1 MRNLI
6 LLLLATFITPFLY
19 AQNDSTISFIAY
31 WNKGDT
37 KNYRITKKQILTQ
50 NNEEI
55 KNQNTIYNIKCTVT
69 DSTSDSYT
77 IEWQYEN
84 TILSNIEIS
93 EEFNSVIEK
102 YKIIKIIYTT
112 DESGSFKEIVNWKE
126 IRDLMIA
133 LFDKLPE
140 MASDKSKDFSKV
152 LKRFKEIYSSKEGIS
167 SLILAEVQVFHYP
180 MGLEFNI
187 KDTLSYE
194 ELLPNILGGDQIKG
208 NGKLYFQTIDREN
221 NLCTFLNKLE
231 LDTTDSKKVVV
242 DFMNSILANKKYNSK
257 AEKEKEI
264 QELNAEFS
272 KMSID
277 VTDNYTFTYR
287 YYPGWPVNIH
297 TKRTSKITSKDKVG
311 YSIDEIIIEE
321 L

>member
-6 LLLLATFITPFLY
+6 FILLATFFTPFLY

-37 KNYRITKKQILTQ
+37 KNYRITKKQIQTR
-50 NNEEI
+50 NSEET
-55 KNQNTIYNIKCTVT
+55 KNQNTTYNIKCTVT

-84 TILSNIEIS
+84 TMLSNIEIS

-112 DESGSFKEIVNWKE
+112 DELGSFKDIVNWKE
-126 IRDLMIA
+126 IRDLMLA

-140 MASDKSKDFSKV
+140 MVSDKSKDFSKV
-152 LKRFKEIYSSKEGIS
+152 LKPFKEIYSSKEGIS
-167 SLILAEVQVFHYP
+167 SLILKEVQVFHYP

-194 ELLPNILGGDQIKG
+194 ELLPNMFGGDPIKG
-208 NGKLYFQTIDREN
+208 NGKFYFQTIDREN
-221 NLCTFLNKLE
+221 NSCTFLNKLE
-231 LDTTDSKKVVV
+231 LDTTDSKRVVV
-242 DFMNSILANKKYNSK
+242 DLMNSILANKKYNSK

-264 QELNAEFS
+264 EELNAEFS

-277 VTDNYTFTYR
+277 VTDNNTFTYR

-297 TKRTSKITSKDKVG
+297 TKRTSKITSKDSVG
-311 YSIDEIIIEE
+311 YRIDEIIIEE